1 MTRISLIVL
10 GVLALTAFSA
20 TQDTVTGFVTWLCTS
35 EVAQDPQIKQ
45 ALKIEIGNATRG
57 DVERLLGKP
66 WRTNNVADCEA
77 EQYGEVWEYLV
88 DEANGTF
95 FRVHVAFNDKG
106 KVSLVAKIPQK
117 GKPVVLGYL
126 VDKAH
131 QH

>member
-20 TQDTVTGFVTWLCTS
+20 TQDTVSGFVTWLCTS
-35 EVAQDPQIKQ
+35 EVPQDPQMKQ

-66 WRTNNVADCEA
+66 WRTTNDADCEA

-88 DEANGTF
+88 DEANGAF

-106 KVSLVAKIPQK
+106 KVSLVAKIPQR

-126 VDKAH
+126 ADKAH